1 MTINFA
7 ISEFNITG
15 QPIPENVCDK
25 LLKWHISPMIEVRQE
40 LNIPIWASQESG
52 YRPESW
58 EKEKGRSGNSQHCFK
73 TKGAIDWTCRN
84 FSQNKTFLLR
94 AIIKHTDYTRIAV
107 YNSFIHCDYKAT
119 DSGRRELFNSGS
131 NSKWVF
137 KKFIK

>member
-58 EKEKGRSGNSQHCFK
+58 EKEKGKLYEEICGELKSRG
-73 TKGAIDWTCRN
+73 
-84 FSQNKTFLLR
+84 
-94 AIIKHTDYTRIAV
+94 IKA
-107 YNSFIHCDYKAT
+107 
-119 DSGRRELFNSGS
+119 
-131 NSKWVF
+131 
-137 KKFIK
+137 